1 MTLDEQNAFL
11 SAEYAEAMRYMDDA
25 KKMLQK
31 AGDWGDGLYKKR
43 KYVKIAGGMA
53 YLAFLLAVDAWLVIN
68 GALLPGKKKKMSLDF
83 YEPKVAKIDENMVK
97 YHNNAHCLLYF
108 TCYRGGI
115 QRMTIVDACFDEAYY
130 IIEKIRP
137 ENPIDT
143 PETRGDRA
151 LRVWNRFVISLSVML
166 MRKPY

>member
-1 MTLDEQNAFL
+1 
-11 SAEYAEAMRYMDDA
+11 
-25 KKMLQK
+25 
-31 AGDWGDGLYKKR
+31 
-43 KYVKIAGGMA
+43 
-53 YLAFLLAVDAWLVIN
+53 
-68 GALLPGKKKKMSLDF
+68 
-83 YEPKVAKIDENMVK
+83 
-97 YHNNAHCLLYF
+97 
-108 TCYRGGI
+108 
-115 QRMTIVDACFDEAYY
+115 MTIVDACFDEAYY